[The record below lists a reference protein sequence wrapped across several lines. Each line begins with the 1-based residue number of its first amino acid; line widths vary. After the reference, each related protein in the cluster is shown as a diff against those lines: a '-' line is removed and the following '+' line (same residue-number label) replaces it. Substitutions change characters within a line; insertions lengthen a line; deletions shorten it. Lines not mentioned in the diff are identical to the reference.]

1 MPIYRKAN
9 KVNLVVGIALILAG
23 ILAMIFPANP
33 ASGVI
38 LGLLFSSF
46 GGYEVGKYEER
57 RHASRETNL
66 SASHRS

>member
-46 GGYEVGKYEER
+46 GGYEVGKYKER
-57 RHASRETNL
+57 RHASREINL